1 METLFQSEGVL
12 LTIISIIV
20 AFSIFASQK
29 LPVFKSMGSPVTA
42 VLIGILLV
50 NLKIVPSSA
59 PVYDSIMSYTVYVS
73 IVMML
78 LNVDF
83 KAMMKLSR
91 KPLLAM
97 ILACVAIS
105 IGAILGG
112 LILGGSVEEGWKL
125 SGMYVGSYTGGS
137 ANLTAIGYA
146 LKASSN
152 TLAAAN
158 AADYAIGMPMVL
170 VLFSMPA
177 FYKKSKWL
185 QKHWPY
191 TLPKEKLEQ
200 GDEKE
205 LMGDKEWSVL
215 DVAKS
220 IALSLLICEI
230 SRFLGSFVPESI
242 SEAVTVLCV
251 TTLAIIAAQFKP
263 VKEIKGSMD
272 LGMFFAL
279 YYLVIIGFMVS
290 IPVLLQSAVN
300 IALLCFLICGSS
312 FVIHLL
318 LCRLF
323 KIEYEYV
330 VCAIVAA
337 IWDGPTSALVAAGA
351 QWKSL
356 IGISVIL
363 GVIGHAVGNYLG
375 IGIAYLLQAIL

>member
-1 METLFQSEGVL
+1 M
-12 LTIISIIV
+12 
-20 AFSIFASQK
+20 
-29 LPVFKSMGSPVTA
+29 
-42 VLIGILLV
+42 
-50 NLKIVPSSA
+50 
-59 PVYDSIMSYTVYVS
+59 
-73 IVMML
+73 
-78 LNVDF
+78 
-83 KAMMKLSR
+83 
-91 KPLLAM
+91 
-97 ILACVAIS
+97 
-105 IGAILGG
+105 
-112 LILGGSVEEGWKL
+112 
-125 SGMYVGSYTGGS
+125 
-137 ANLTAIGYA
+137 
-146 LKASSN
+146 
-152 TLAAAN
+152 
-158 AADYAIGMPMVL
+158 
-170 VLFSMPA
+170 
-177 FYKKSKWL
+177 
-185 QKHWPY
+185 
-191 TLPKEKLEQ
+191 
-200 GDEKE
+200 
-205 LMGDKEWSVL
+205 
-215 DVAKS
+215 AKS